1 MKRKY
6 TIRLVVIFLLL
17 CAIFASSCAPK
28 FNSDNPPWDTCFEA
42 EGEHP
47 CDFVLIDQNG
57 KEVRLYDFYGKV
69 IILDFSTMWCGPC
82 RIAALGVDPM
92 IEKYGEENIAY
103 ITILIDNSF
112 GKEPDLRDLQY
123 WANQNG
129 IVNGPVLGG
138 SRDFITNGGWDI
150 TSWPT
155 FFFIDQTM
163 VLRTV
168 TRGYNASSIDST
180 ISDLVGESS
189 IVVE

>member
-1 MKRKY
+1 MERKY
-6 TIRLVVIFLLL
+6 TIRLVIIFLLL
-17 CAIFASSCAPK
+17 CAIFMSSCTPK

-82 RIAALGVDPM
+82 RLAALGVDPT
-92 IEKYGEENIAY
+92 IKKYGEENIAY

-112 GKEPDLRDLQY
+112 GKDPDLRDVQY

-129 IVNGPVLGG
+129 IEIGPVLGG
-138 SRDFITNGGWDI
+138 SRDFLARGGWDI
-150 TSWPT
+150 TGWPT
-155 FFFIDQTM
+155 FFFIDQNM
-163 VLRTV
+163 VLRSV
-168 TRGYNASSIDST
+168 IRGYNAHDIDST
-180 ISDLVGESS
+180 ISELLEESNN
-189 IVVE
+189 VTE